1 VPTAPSKP
9 LKPPRTLAELLLA
22 GAGAVVLGAVLVVG
36 VDLLFAV
43 ANLGGFGSAS
53 GALAML
59 PAAFVFHEE
68 YRKQPRLGLA
78 VLCAVLALI
87 LAAGAGFA
95 VAGAFGLPPLV
106 SGIVAAFVG
115 AVVYAVLWRVATERN
130 AG

>member
-1 VPTAPSKP
+1 

-68 YRKQPRLGLA
+68 YRKQPWPGLA
-78 VLCAVLALI
+78 LLCAVLALI

-95 VAGAFGLPPLV
+95 MAAAFGLPPLV
-106 SGIVAAFVG
+106 SGIVAAFAG
-115 AVVYAVLWRVATERN
+115 TVVYAVLWRVATERN
-130 AG
+130 AR